1 MARREPAEILEAAFQ
16 QARAA
21 TGSIVANPVIAENIA
36 NIATNIGNRALVRL
50 LLAASLAK
58 VHNPQVDVR
67 KPYTEIEGS
76 DTYSGRRYD
85 ESFIAQ
91 FIKAHDLPCNP
102 TTAFLT
108 PALRNI
114 NMPLSR
120 EMEIEGKPKTLYK
133 KALEVLNDIYE
144 EKVSAADVLTETI
157 RTLLIYKEAKESSLA
172 QLMANFQRSREV
184 APLSS
189 EGIVTLIE
197 QHLKSPHA
205 SRLPVLVVA
214 AAYVAAKDFLK
225 ETTKPLHSHNA
236 ADLQTGALGD
246 VEITL
251 ANDNSIITSYEM
263 KMKRVTK
270 LDIDHAITKITS
282 SQQEID
288 NYIFITTDV
297 ISQEVATYART
308 IYDQIGVEVVV
319 LDCISFIRHFLHLF
333 HRLRMD
339 FLEEYQRLLLAEPES
354 AVRLELKQSFLALRL
369 AAESRE

>member
-1 MARREPAEILEAAFQ
+1 
-16 QARAA
+16 
-21 TGSIVANPVIAENIA
+21 
-36 NIATNIGNRALVRL
+36 VRL

-58 VHNPQVDVR
+58 VHQPQVDIR
-67 KPYTEIEGS
+67 KPYTEIEGE

-91 FIKAHDLPCNP
+91 FIKTYDLPCNP

-114 NMPLSR
+114 NVPLSR
-120 EMEIEGKPKTLYK
+120 NMEIEGKPKTLYK
-133 KALEVLNDIYE
+133 KALEVLNDSYE
-144 EKVSAADVLTETI
+144 AKVSAADVLAETI
-157 RTLLIYKEAKESSLA
+157 RTLLIYKETKESSLA
-172 QLMANFQRSREV
+172 KLMENFQRAREV

-214 AAYVAAKDFLK
+214 AAYVAAKEFLK
-225 ETTKPLHSHNA
+225 ENPKPLLSHNA

-251 ANDNSIITSYEM
+251 ASDDSIITSYEM
-263 KMKRVTK
+263 KMKRVSK

-282 SQQEID
+282 SPHEVD

-297 ISQEVATYART
+297 ISEEVATYARG
-308 IYDQIGVEVVV
+308 IYDQLGVEVVI